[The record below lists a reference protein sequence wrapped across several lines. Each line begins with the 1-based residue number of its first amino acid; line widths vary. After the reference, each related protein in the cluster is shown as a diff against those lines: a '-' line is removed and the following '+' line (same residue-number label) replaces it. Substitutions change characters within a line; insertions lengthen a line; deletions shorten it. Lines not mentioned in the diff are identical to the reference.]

1 MKENEFPLLNITN
14 IDWDPDHEEF
24 EKLPKK
30 LEIKWD
36 KKNWTFDEVSNWV
49 SKQFDWI
56 FDSLNINQVGVWED
70 SGCSCCAG
78 GCSCC

>member
-1 MKENEFPLLNITN
+1 MKENEFPLLKITN
-14 IDWDPDHEEF
+14 IDWDPDDEEF

-30 LEIKWD
+30 LELKWD